1 MNLAREFFRTRKVS
15 QETFEAG
22 MSLLGLRGFM
32 TLVNLL
38 GTYAVLA
45 INMNTWNL
53 ELPPG
58 ATEKALPV

>member
-1 MNLAREFFRTRKVS
+1 MKS
-15 QETFEAG
+15 G

-32 TLVNLL
+32 TLVNLM

-45 INMNTWNL
+45 INMNTWGL

-58 ATEKALPV
+58 ATEKPLPV